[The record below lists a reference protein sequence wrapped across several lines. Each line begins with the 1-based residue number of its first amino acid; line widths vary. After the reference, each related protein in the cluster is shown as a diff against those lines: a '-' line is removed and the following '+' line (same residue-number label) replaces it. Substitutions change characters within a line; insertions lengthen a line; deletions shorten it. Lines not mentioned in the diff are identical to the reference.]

1 MSRSSEARTLRW
13 GAITL
18 VVMLLVMA
26 AAFNLS
32 QFPGFKGSSYRAEF
46 SDASGIRKGNMV
58 QVGGIRVGRVQDV
71 ALEDSNTVIV
81 TFEVDND
88 VELGDESSASV
99 EVLNLL
105 GEKYLNLAPA
115 GSGDL
120 GDQVIPRER
129 TESAYD
135 IVGVFGDLTTTTER
149 IDTDQLTQ
157 ALDIVA
163 DTTNQAAPEIEQ
175 SFRGIAR
182 LSQVVAERDEQ
193 IQALLKSSQSVSKV
207 LAARSEDLVDLMKNS
222 DLVFEEVKRRKEAIH
237 LLLVNAR
244 DLAEQLR
251 GVAQDN
257 QAQMAPALKE
267 VDDLLSLLVSKEKEL
282 KATLAALG
290 PYVSILG
297 NIIGTGP
304 WFDAYASNLLAIPT
318 GEFLP
323 GFTEAN

>member
-1 MSRSSEARTLRW
+1 MSRANEARTLRW

-32 QFPGFKGSSYRAEF
+32 QFPGFKGSTYRAEF
-46 SDASGIRKGNMV
+46 TDASGIHKGNMV

-71 ALEDSNTVIV
+71 ALKDSNTVVV

-88 VELGDESSASV
+88 VELGDESRASV

-105 GEKYLNLAPA
+105 GEKYLDLEPA
-115 GSGDL
+115 GDGEL
-120 GDQVIPRER
+120 GDEVIPRDR

-149 IDTDQLTQ
+149 IDTDQLTK

-163 DTTNQAAPEIEQ
+163 DTTNQAAPEIEE

-182 LSQVVAERDEQ
+182 LSQTVASRDEQ

-207 LAARSEDLVDLMKNS
+207 LAARSEDLVALMKNS
-222 DLVFEEVKRRKEAIH
+222 DLVFDEVKRRKEAIH

-244 DLAEQLR
+244 ELAEQLR
-251 GVAQDN
+251 GVAEDN
-257 QAQMAPALKE
+257 KAQLAPALQE
-267 VDDLLSLLVSKEKEL
+267 VDDLLSLLISKEKEL

-304 WFDAYASNLLAIPT
+304 WFDAYAANLAAIPT